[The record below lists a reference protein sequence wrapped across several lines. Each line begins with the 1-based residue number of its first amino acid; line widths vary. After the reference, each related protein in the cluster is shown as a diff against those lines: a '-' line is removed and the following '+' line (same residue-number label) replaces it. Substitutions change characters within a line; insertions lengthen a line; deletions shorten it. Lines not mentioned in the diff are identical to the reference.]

1 MSLHD
6 VVIELLHGG
15 FPKSETRRDELIAQ
29 VEDDRAAQAVRDR
42 PQVVTETTATGAQ
55 VRYDPVTGERVP

>member
-29 VEDDRAAQAVRDR
+29 VEADRRPAVVPD
-42 PQVVTETTATGAQ
+42 PPEADAPLSVAP
-55 VRYDPVTGERVP
+55 RYDPATGERVE